1 MKATTK
7 RYVTYGVMALV
18 VVILL
23 AVAFAPKPT
32 PVDIAEVHRGPLR
45 VTLEEEGETRVR
57 DRFTVSAPVAGQVL
71 RIELEPGDPVTAGE
85 TVLATFSPSD
95 PNPLDARSRREAQ
108 AQVRAARAAVEQAQ
122 AERERAASE
131 AELAATELQRAERLA
146 EQGIVSAEQ
155 LDIARNRART
165 SREAARSAEFAV
177 STARYELERARALLT
192 SGTGTGANGDVI
204 SLTSPV
210 DGVVLE
216 RFRESAAVVPAG
228 EPLLEVADTSRLEIV
243 SDFLSHDAVRID
255 PGQRALIEHWGGD
268 EILEARVRRVEPS
281 GFTKISA
288 LGVEEQRV
296 NVILDVVDP
305 RTAWEELGDGYRV
318 EVAVVLW
325 EGDDVLQAPTSALFR
340 HGQDGQDGWAV
351 FRIEGDAAILTPI
364 EVGRRT
370 ALAAEIVSGLSEGDR
385 VIVHPSDSIQD
396 GTEVESREV
405 R

>member
-71 RIELEPGDPVTAGE
+71 RIELEPGDSVTAGE

-95 PNPLDARSRREAQ
+95 PSPLDSRSRREAQ

-177 STARYELERARALLT
+177 STARYELERAQALLT
-192 SGTGTGANGDVI
+192 GSEPGGDGDMI

-228 EPLLEVADTSRLEIV
+228 EPLLEVADTRRLEIV
-243 SDFLSHDAVRID
+243 ADFLSHDAVRID

-268 EILEARVRRVEPS
+268 KALEARVRRVEPS

-305 RTAWEELGDGYRV
+305 RNAWEELGDGYRV

-325 EGDDVLQAPTSALFR
+325 EGDDVLQTPTSALFR
-340 HGQDGQDGWAV
+340 HRQDGEEGWAV
-351 FRIEGDAAILTPI
+351 FRIGGNAAALTPVQ
-364 EVGRRT
+364 VGHRT
-370 ALAAEIVSGLSEGDR
+370 ALAAEIVSGLSAGDR
-385 VIVHPSDSIQD
+385 VIVHPGDSLQD
-396 GTEVESREV
+396 GTEVESRDV
-405 R
+405 H